1 MAIATTAV
9 SKYHFRFPLFFTIIV
24 ALIAPVKLH
33 FSKVNG
39 IETGHMKRIFA
50 LLALSM
56 FSLQVVNAQTQYE
69 RLRFGL
75 QFTPNFSWAS
85 PQNRLVNAESA
96 GFGFSYG
103 LMAEYKLTENYM
115 FHSGLSITQLSH
127 FVSMDSNTYRNT
139 GTPSGQQKIYDVN
152 YSYRAQY
159 LEIPLAIKMRTN
171 QMGAVRFYGIFG
183 LETGILL
190 QAKAKIKNG
199 SPLFDADEFFFVN
212 RSEDEVIP
220 TVTSND
226 DLAALRMGILMGV
239 GVEYLVSGNTHVV
252 AGLRFN
258 NPFSEHFGGPEMSA
272 RAPYMGLQL
281 GLFF

>member
-1 MAIATTAV
+1 
-9 SKYHFRFPLFFTIIV
+9 
-24 ALIAPVKLH
+24 
-33 FSKVNG
+33 
-39 IETGHMKRIFA
+39 MKRFFV
-50 LLALSM
+50 LLGLSLLT
-56 FSLQVVNAQTQYE
+56 FQAVNAQTQYE

-75 QFTPNFSWAS
+75 QFSPNFSWTS
-85 PQNRLVNAESA
+85 PQNRFVNAESA

-115 FHSGLSITQLSH
+115 FHSGLGITQLSH
-127 FVSMDSNTYRNT
+127 FVSLDSNTYRNT
-139 GTPSGQQKIYDVN
+139 GLPGGQQKIYDVN

-171 QMGAVRFYGIFG
+171 QMGAIRFYGIFG
-183 LETGILL
+183 VEAGFLL
-190 QAKAKIKNG
+190 QAKAMIKNG
-199 SPLFDADEFFFVN
+199 SPLFDPDEYFFVN

-220 TVTSND
+220 TITKND
-226 DLAALRMGILMGV
+226 DLSAIRMGILMGA
-239 GVEYLVSGNTHVV
+239 GIEYLVSGNTHIV

-272 RAPYMGLQL
+272 RAPYMGLHL

>member
-1 MAIATTAV
+1 
-9 SKYHFRFPLFFTIIV
+9 
-24 ALIAPVKLH
+24 
-33 FSKVNG
+33 
-39 IETGHMKRIFA
+39 MKRFFA
-50 LLALSM
+50 LLGLSL
-56 FSLQVVNAQTQYE
+56 FTLQGVNAQTQYE

-75 QFTPNFSWAS
+75 QFSPNFSWVS
-85 PQNRLVNAESA
+85 PQNRFVNAESA

-127 FVSMDSNTYRNT
+127 FASLDSNTYRNT
-139 GTPSGQQKIYDVN
+139 GAPGNQQKIYDVN

-183 LETGILL
+183 LEVGFLL

-199 SPLFDADEFFFVN
+199 SPLFDPEEYFFVN

-220 TVTSND
+220 TVTAND
-226 DLAALRMGILMGV
+226 DLSAIRMGILMGA

-258 NPFSEHFGGPEMSA
+258 NPFSEHFSGPEMTA
-272 RAPYMGLQL
+272 RAPYMGLHL